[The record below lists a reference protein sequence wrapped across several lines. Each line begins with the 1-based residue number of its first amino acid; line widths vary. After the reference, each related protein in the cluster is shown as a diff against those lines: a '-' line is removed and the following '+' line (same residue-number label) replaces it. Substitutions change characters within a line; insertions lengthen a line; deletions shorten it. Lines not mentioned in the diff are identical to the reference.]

1 MESPY
6 TGTKMRLVST
16 LVSKDRFYL
25 CPDTN
30 ILIYTNHITKFDMIE
45 SRMLMKKLLTDIK

>member
-16 LVSKDRFYL
+16 LNSKDRFYL

-45 SRMLMKKLLTDIK
+45 SRMLMKKLIADIK